1 MTAVTGDTNSRVNE
15 LRFRTAGADD
25 AAAVAELH
33 GDSWR
38 RHYRGAYADA
48 FLDEESAGYLDAMWA
63 TRLAAREG
71 TRTTL
76 AEYDGQLVG
85 LAHLILGADPKHGA
99 LVDNLHVRAPLK
111 RQGIGTQLLARTAVA
126 LQEAAPGSGLF
137 LWVLEQNTA
146 AQGFYEARGGIRG
159 DRKDVPPPGGEPRR
173 LNGQP
178 ACFRYYW
185 PDPSLLA

>member
-1 MTAVTGDTNSRVNE
+1 MWGSPFGQARVAVVPSDTNSRVDE
-15 LRFRTAGADD
+15 LRFRTGGADD

-48 FLDEESAGYLDAMWA
+48 FLDDESAEYLDAMWA
-63 TRLAAREG
+63 KRLAAREG

-85 LAHLILGADPKHGA
+85 LAHLMIGADPKYGA

-111 RQGIGTQLLARTAVA
+111 RQGIGTQLLALTAKA
-126 LQEAAPGSGLF
+126 LQEAAPGSGL
-137 LWVLEQNTA
+137 
-146 AQGFYEARGGIRG
+146 
-159 DRKDVPPPGGEPRR
+159 
-173 LNGQP
+173 
-178 ACFRYYW
+178 
-185 PDPSLLA
+185 

>member
-1 MTAVTGDTNSRVNE
+1 MNE
-15 LRFRTAGADD
+15 LRFRTAGAED

-48 FLDEESAGYLDAMWA
+48 FLDDESAGYLDVMWA
-63 TRLAAREG
+63 GRLAALEG
-71 TRTTL
+71 TRTTV
-76 AEYDGQLVG
+76 AEYGGELVG
-85 LAHLILGADPKHGA
+85 LAHLVIDADPKWGA

-111 RQGIGTQLLARTAVA
+111 RQGIGTRLLALTAED
-126 LQEAAPGSGLF
+126 LQSGIY

-173 LNGQP
+173 LNGTP
-178 ACFRYYW
+178 AAFRYYW
-185 PDPSLLA
+185 PDPSLLAPTA

>member
-1 MTAVTGDTNSRVNE
+1 MTH
-15 LRFRTAGADD
+15 FRTAGPDD

-48 FLDEESAGYLDAMWA
+48 FLDDESPEYLNAMWA
-63 TRLAAREG
+63 KRLSNREG

-76 AEYDGQLVG
+76 AEYDGQLIG
-85 LAHLILGADPKHGA
+85 LAHVVYDADPKYGA

-111 RQGIGTQLLARTAVA
+111 RQGIGTQLLAHAATDVRT
-126 LQEAAPGSGLF
+126 GLY

-146 AQGFYEARGGIRG
+146 AQAFYEARGGIRG

-173 LNGQP
+173 LNGTP

-185 PDPSLLA
+185 PDPVSLTVSISAYDA

>member
-1 MTAVTGDTNSRVNE
+1 MTSAASGTNRRVTDSE
-15 LRFRTAGADD
+15 LRFRLAGPDD

-48 FLDEESAGYLDAMWA
+48 FLDDESAEYLDAMWA
-63 TRLAAREG
+63 GRLAARAG
-71 TRTTL
+71 TRTTI
-76 AEYDGQLVG
+76 AEYGGKLVG
-85 LAHLILGADPKHGA
+85 LSHLVIDADPKFGA

-111 RQGIGTQLLARTAVA
+111 RQGIGTQLLALTAED
-126 LQEAAPGSGLF
+126 LESGIY

-159 DRKDVPPPGGEPRR
+159 DRQAVPPPGGEPRR
-173 LNGQP
+173 LNGTP

-185 PDPSLLA
+185 PDPSVLAATA

>member
-1 MTAVTGDTNSRVNE
+1 MTDSE
-15 LRFRTAGADD
+15 IRFRVAGSED

-33 GDSWR
+33 SDSWR

-48 FLDEESAGYLDAMWA
+48 FLDDESPQYLGTLWA
-63 TRLAAREG
+63 KRLAAREG
-71 TRTTL
+71 TVTTL

-85 LAHLILGADPKHGA
+85 LAHVMFGADPEYGA

-111 RQGIGTQLLARTAVA
+111 RQGIGTRLLAR
-126 LQEAAPGSGLF
+126 AAATVEDSGIY

-146 AQGFYEARGGIRG
+146 AQAFYAARGGIQGERTN
-159 DRKDVPPPGGEPRR
+159 VPPPGGEPRR

-178 ACFRYYW
+178 ACLRYYW
-185 PDPSLLA
+185 PDPATLTASIKAYDA

>member
-1 MTAVTGDTNSRVNE
+1 MAVVPSDTNSGVDE
-15 LRFRTAGADD
+15 LRFRLGGADD

-48 FLDEESAGYLDAMWA
+48 FLDDESAEYLDAMWA
-63 TRLAAREG
+63 KRLAAREG

-85 LAHLILGADPKHGA
+85 LAHLIIGADPKYGA

-111 RQGIGTQLLARTAVA
+111 RQGIGTQLLSLTAKA
-126 LQEAAPGSGLF
+126 LQEAAPGSGLY
-137 LWVLEQNTA
+137 LWVLEQNIA

-159 DRKDVPPPGGEPRR
+159 DRKDVPPPGGEQRR
-173 LNGQP
+173 LNGHP

>member
-1 MTAVTGDTNSRVNE
+1 MTT
-15 LRFRTAGADD
+15 FRIAGADD

-38 RHYRGAYADA
+38 RHYRGAYADP
-48 FLDEESAGYLDAMWA
+48 FLDDEVPEYLAALWA
-63 TRLAAREG
+63 KRLAVREG
-71 TRTTL
+71 TVTTV

-85 LAHLILGADPKHGA
+85 LSHIVFDADPKYGA

-111 RQGIGTQLLARTAVA
+111 RQGIGTRLLALTAEHVR
-126 LQEAAPGSGLF
+126 GTGLY

-146 AQGFYEARGGIRG
+146 AQAFYEARGGIRG
-159 DRKDVPPPGGEPRR
+159 DSQHVPPPGGQPRR

-178 ACFRYYW
+178 VCLRYYW
-185 PDPSLLA
+185 PDPATLTTS

>member
-1 MTAVTGDTNSRVNE
+1 MTTFRV
-15 LRFRTAGADD
+15 AGAED

-48 FLDEESAGYLDAMWA
+48 FLDEESPEYLGELWA
-63 TRLAAREG
+63 RRLAAREG
-71 TRTTL
+71 MRTTV
-76 AEYDGQLVG
+76 AEYVGQLIG
-85 LAHLILGADPKHGA
+85 LAHVVFDADPKYGA
-99 LVDNLHVRAPLK
+99 LVDNLHVRAPRK
-111 RQGIGTQLLARTAVA
+111 RQGIGTRLLALTAEHVHDT
-126 LQEAAPGSGLF
+126 GLY

-146 AQGFYEARGGIRG
+146 AQAFYEARGGIRG

-185 PDPSLLA
+185 PDPVRLTVSINAYDA

>member
-1 MTAVTGDTNSRVNE
+1 MTTFRV
-15 LRFRTAGADD
+15 AGAED

-48 FLDEESAGYLDAMWA
+48 FLDDESPEYLGAMWA
-63 TRLAAREG
+63 RRLAAREG
-71 TRTTL
+71 TRTTV
-76 AEYDGQLVG
+76 AEDDGQLIG
-85 LAHLILGADPKHGA
+85 LAHVVFDADPKYGA

-111 RQGIGTQLLARTAVA
+111 RQGIGTRLLALTAEHVRDT
-126 LQEAAPGSGLF
+126 GIF

-146 AQGFYEARGGIRG
+146 AQAFYEARCGIRG
-159 DRKDVPPPGGEPRR
+159 DRKDVPPPGGDPRR

-185 PDPSLLA
+185 PDPAILTDSISAYDA